1 MCSTVI
7 FRYKCG
13 CAERVVFECPFSS
26 TTTNSN
32 ASDSPRALSHQN
44 CSRRYRLHQQKLL
57 PPENATATATVS
69 SSQQEQTQFLW
80 MEIPI
85 RPIPRSRSVCPQTEK
100 TKEQKTDKITI
111 TDIDESCHDCWQSD
125 VLLKR
130 QKRDSDTAS
139 SQISTRSCNKEVE
152 SIAYTRI
159 LRERPVNEL
168 VLPPLS
174 PPPPIITELGVTS
187 STEGVS
193 EN

>member
-13 CAERVVFECPFSS
+13 CAKHVVFECPFSS
-26 TTTNSN
+26 TTNVN
-32 ASDSPRALSHQN
+32 PSDSLRVLSHQN

-57 PPENATATATVS
+57 PPENATATATVP
-69 SSQQEQTQFLW
+69 SSQQEQAQLSW
-80 MEIPI
+80 MKIPI
-85 RPIPRSRSVCPQTEK
+85 RPLLKPVCSQNEK
-100 TKEQKTDKITI
+100 IKEEEADKITI

-139 SQISTRSCNKEVE
+139 QNSTRSCDKEVE
-152 SIAYTRI
+152 SIDYTRI

-168 VLPPLS
+168 I
-174 PPPPIITELGVTS
+174 PPPPPPRIITDLGVVS